1 MHCVMYQY
9 NVIRLWIARL
19 PVAVP
24 AVVPRALERDEQ
36 AAEVGVES
44 NSPPVQPNA
53 LPWQVCQ
60 PYSFSFAR
68 CYNL

>member
-24 AVVPRALERDEQ
+24 AVVPWAPERDEQ
-36 AAEVGVES
+36 AAEVGAES

-53 LPWQVCQ
+53 LP
-60 PYSFSFAR
+60 
-68 CYNL
+68 